1 MYSAPSAQSL
11 RRWPAARVQV
21 EAGLQAIE
29 GKCPGVFV
37 KNLVVRDKKA
47 GLFLLSV
54 RHDAKVDMKALPQ
67 LLGVSGGNFRMAD
80 SALMTEKLGVAQA
93 VALANPHPRL
103 PSRPPPPTAAALSRL
118 PPRPPPSPTRIDP
131 SARRVSRC
139 DARCLFAPR
148 APSHRSP

>member
-1 MYSAPSAQSL
+1 MTSVEAVTSALEKLGIKPSAMVEHD
-11 RRWPAARVQV
+11 AAMTV

-93 VALANPHPRL
+93 
-103 PSRPPPPTAAALSRL
+103 
-118 PPRPPPSPTRIDP
+118 
-131 SARRVSRC
+131 
-139 DARCLFAPR
+139 
-148 APSHRSP
+148 